1 MTLAYAAKGL
11 VGLLTPQGNTTV
23 EPECAMLWPPGFGHI
38 NARLVS
44 QEPSIEARLRDYYLH
59 LGETLAQFGAAPVQ
73 VVASTCTGASYLLG
87 AADEDALFA
96 ELAARWQRPV
106 TNSALASAAAL
117 RQLQAKRIGL
127 VSPYPEGLTQAS
139 VRYWQAR
146 GFEVA
151 ALAMAEPEA
160 ADATFHPIYSL
171 GHAPALQALQSL
183 PTQGLDAVLL
193 LGTGMPTLAA
203 MAAYPRWGQAPVL
216 SCLLATVWQAT
227 QLVPGAHVP
236 SDDVLALLDQG
247 PWRAASLALAQNT
260 KQAHV

>member
-1 MTLAYAAKGL
+1 
-11 VGLLTPQGNTTV
+11 
-23 EPECAMLWPPGFGHI
+23 
-38 NARLVS
+38 
-44 QEPSIEARLRDYYLH
+44 
-59 LGETLAQFGAAPVQ
+59 
-73 VVASTCTGASYLLG
+73 
-87 AADEDALFA
+87 
-96 ELAARWQRPV
+96 
-106 TNSALASAAAL
+106 
-117 RQLQAKRIGL
+117 
-127 VSPYPEGLTQAS
+127 
-139 VRYWQAR
+139 
-146 GFEVA
+146 
-151 ALAMAEPEA
+151 MAEPEA
-160 ADATFHPIYSL
+160 ANATFHPIYSL

-260 KQAHV
+260 KQAHA